1 VSEVRGGGKGDVME
15 GERWDGNNA
24 GVIVQAS
31 RDELKKDDIK
41 SIAPAMNEFST
52 QLDAF
57 VKVAS

>member
-1 VSEVRGGGKGDVME
+1 ME